1 MGLVRR
7 LSTALGMSAS
17 GIPRWVADVF
27 AAVDASDARRFA
39 GFFTEDGQFRFGNAP
54 PVVGRTA
61 VEATVAGFFASIR
74 SCRHRV
80 LRYWDGDAHCAMDGT
95 VTYTR
100 LDGRELTLP
109 FANVFVLRDGRIA
122 EYLVFVDLAPLY
134 AG

>member
-1 MGLVRR
+1 MMQD
-7 LSTALGMSAS
+7 AA
-17 GIPRWVADVF
+17 IPAWVADVF

-39 GFFTEDGQFRFGNAP
+39 AAFTDDGQFRFGNAP
-54 PVVGRTA
+54 PVIGRAA
-61 VEATVAGFFASIR
+61 VEAAVAGFFASIH

-80 LRYWDGDAHCAMDGT
+80 LRFWEGSGSCAMDGL

-109 FANVFVLRDGRIA
+109 FANVFVLRERRIA
-122 EYLVFVDLAPLY
+122 EYLIFVDVAPLF